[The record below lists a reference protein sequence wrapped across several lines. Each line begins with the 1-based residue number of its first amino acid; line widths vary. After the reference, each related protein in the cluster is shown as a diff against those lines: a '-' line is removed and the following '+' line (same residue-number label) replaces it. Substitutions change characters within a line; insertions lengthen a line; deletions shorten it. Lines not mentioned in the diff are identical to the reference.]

1 MCNVPT
7 ESWNSTQNR
16 AVTVLVLVNVIASIL
31 IQCLFL
37 FLVHIIVSTH
47 THVLRAWVH
56 FLGWAIV
63 CVCVCVCACVC
74 VHTLSHIHLFATP
87 WTIAHQAPLVH
98 GIFQARILKWVAIS
112 FSRGSS
118 WPRDR
123 THVSCVSCTD
133 KQVLF
138 LFVFWQAGYLP
149 LHHLGSSRWATISK
163 IIFTLEI
170 LNICSYYSLMETASH
185 VREDYFIM

>member
-1 MCNVPT
+1 MF
-7 ESWNSTQNR
+7 
-16 AVTVLVLVNVIASIL
+16 IL
-31 IQCLFL
+31 IFSTYYSE
-37 FLVHIIVSTH
+37 HTH
-47 THVLRAWVH
+47 TCPQSMGSFFRMSHC
-56 FLGWAIV
+56 V